1 MMATSKGLFGF
12 AAVRLERSEFPMKVF
27 LAAILLGVA
36 SMAGAAAPP
45 VPGLD
50 ATLPEVEAALVQM
63 HGEEQRTRIRRGL
76 RQAADLWRAGDGDA
90 AAFADFART
99 HFAGDEPTL
108 DAMFER
114 YEYRLERLDGHMN
127 KLVQEF
133 RRHTDLDR
141 GPILPFDQLFAGYNP
156 AAHVSEDMFRNRL
169 AFVALL
175 NFPLTTLEE
184 RLAAGGEW
192 SRREWA
198 EARLAQRFGRR
209 VPAEVNQEISS
220 ANAAADRYIAEY
232 NIWMHQL
239 LNDEGERLFPPGM
252 RLLAHWNLRDEIKA
266 SYALDDAARAIA
278 RQRTIQRVMEHIV
291 EQTIPAVVIDNPRVD
306 WNPWTNEVAPTG
318 APVDADAA
326 ASDARPNNAP
336 EADERYRVLLD
347 TWRAARLADPYSP
360 AAPTLIARRFDEDR
374 ELPEPRVEAMLKEVL
389 SSPLVPRVAA
399 LIEARLGRALE
410 PFDIWYSG
418 FRPRS
423 QYSEAE
429 LDAIVAERY
438 PTAEAFDAD
447 LPNLLVKLGYS
458 RERADYLAANIVVE
472 AARGSGH
479 AWGAQM
485 RSEKAHLRTRV
496 EPTGMNYKGY
506 NIAIHELGHNVE
518 QTFSLN
524 DIDHTLLE
532 GVPNTAF
539 TEAIAFVFQARDLE
553 LLGLAQPDPANE
565 AIQTLNDF
573 WGAFEISGV
582 ALVDMGV
589 WHWMYA
595 NPDATP
601 EQLKAATLQ
610 IARDIWNEYY
620 APVFGVRDV
629 ALLGIYSHMIQS
641 FLYLPDYPIGRMIAH
656 QIEEQ
661 VRKTGDVAGEVERM
675 SKIGNL
681 TPDMW
686 MHEATDAP
694 VGPAAL
700 LAAAARA
707 LDALE

>member
-36 SMAGAAAPP
+36 SMAGAAAP